1 VEDGLVRRALQASAL
16 WINRQPYAFVPVIG
30 YYECVHTAE
39 LNRLRR
45 ENHVEPFLTIAA
57 CVIGL
62 AAAAPGCNQSTNPV
76 RPSALSEGRTS
87 VATGAGSQ
95 ANAAFTVGE
104 ALAEVRRATVR
115 FHDISAA
122 YTAGYTTEFEPCV
135 EIPGGPVM
143 GVHARNEA
151 LMGDQTVDP
160 LRPELLLY
168 EPTPTGGFRLVGVEY
183 FQIVLVHD
191 GDPNTN
197 DAPTP
202 WFGHQEPPSE
212 RIVGPTPQLFG
223 QRFDGPMEGHIPQ
236 MPWHWDLHA
245 WIWQANPD
253 GILAPFNPTI
263 RCR

>member
-1 VEDGLVRRALQASAL
+1 MFNSSSRSIHFAAMCVMAFAAACAESSNPARPSPLSEKGTTAVTGTESQADV
-16 WINRQPYAFVPVIG
+16 AFSVG
-30 YYECVHTAE
+30 AE
-39 LNRLRR
+39 L
-45 ENHVEPFLTIAA
+45 AA
-57 CVIGL
+57 
-62 AAAAPGCNQSTNPV
+62 V
-76 RPSALSEGRTS
+76 RQ
-87 VATGAGSQ
+87 ATK
-95 ANAAFTVGE
+95 
-104 ALAEVRRATVR
+104 R

-122 YTAGYTTEFEPCV
+122 YAAGYTTEFEPCV

-197 DAPTP
+197 DTPTA
-202 WFGHQEPPSE
+202 WFGHEEPPSA

-223 QRFDGPMEGHIPQ
+223 QRFDGPMEGHIPDGS

-245 WIWQANPD
+245 WIWQGNPD
-253 GILAPFNPTI
+253 GIFAPFNPTV

>member
-1 VEDGLVRRALQASAL
+1 MLNTRSRVPLSCVLAILGLTGVATGCGDTASL
-16 WINRQPYAFVPVIG
+16 
-30 YYECVHTAE
+30 
-39 LNRLRR
+39 
-45 ENHVEPFLTIAA
+45 
-57 CVIGL
+57 
-62 AAAAPGCNQSTNPV
+62 V
-76 RPSALSEGRTS
+76 RPSSLSGASGVESLVAQPLGEGETG
-87 VATGAGSQ
+87 VATGSQ
-95 ANAAFTVGE
+95 ANTAFPVGAE
-104 ALAEVRRATVR
+104 LAEVRQATVR

-122 YTAGYTTEFEPCV
+122 YAAGYTTEFEPCV

-168 EPTPTGGFRLVGVEY
+168 EPTPNGGFRLVGVEY

-191 GDPNTN
+191 GNPSTN
-197 DAPTP
+197 DSPTP
-202 WFGHQEPPSE
+202 WFGEQAPPPD

-223 QRFDGPMEGHIPQ
+223 QRFDGPMEGHIPDGS

-245 WIWQANPD
+245 WIWQANPH
-253 GILAPFNPTI
+253 GIFAPFNPTI

>member
-1 VEDGLVRRALQASAL
+1 M
-16 WINRQPYAFVPVIG
+16 
-30 YYECVHTAE
+30 
-39 LNRLRR
+39 LNRSSRL
-45 ENHVEPFLTIAA
+45 HCFMAA
-57 CVIGL
+57 CGIGL
-62 AAAAPGCNQSTNPV
+62 AAAAPGCSQPSNPV

-87 VATGAGSQ
+87 VATTAAPQVNAG
-95 ANAAFTVGE
+95 FPVGE
-104 ALAEVRRATVR
+104 GLADVRQATVQ

-122 YTAGYTTEFEPCV
+122 YAAGYSTEFEPCV
-135 EIPGGPVM
+135 EIPGGPAM

-191 GDPNTN
+191 GNPDTI
-197 DAPTP
+197 DAPLP
-202 WFGHQEPPSE
+202 WFGDAAHPPPSD
-212 RIVGPTPQLFG
+212 RIVGPTPRLFG
-223 QRFDGPMEGHIPQ
+223 QRFDGPMEGHIPDGS

-245 WIWQANPD
+245 WIWQANPG
-253 GILAPFNPTI
+253 GIFAPFNPTI

>member
-1 VEDGLVRRALQASAL
+1 MFNSCSRSIRVAVMAAVLALA
-16 WINRQPYAFVPVIG
+16 
-30 YYECVHTAE
+30 TAC
-39 LNRLRR
+39 
-45 ENHVEPFLTIAA
+45 AD
-57 CVIGL
+57 
-62 AAAAPGCNQSTNPV
+62 SSNPV
-76 RPSALSEGRTS
+76 RPSALSEDRTS
-87 VATGAGSQ
+87 AATTSAVQ
-95 ANAAFTVGE
+95 ANSAFPVGGDLAA
-104 ALAEVRRATVR
+104 VRRATVQ
-115 FHDISAA
+115 FHDIAAA
-122 YTAGYTTEFEPCV
+122 YAAGYTTEFEPCV
-135 EIPGGPVM
+135 ELPGGSVM
-143 GVHARNEA
+143 GVHARHEA

-191 GDPNTN
+191 GDPSTN
-197 DAPTP
+197 DSPTP
-202 WFGHQEPPSE
+202 WFGDQEPPAD

-253 GILAPFNPTI
+253 GIFAAFNPTV

>member
-1 VEDGLVRRALQASAL
+1 MQNTRSRGRLGCALAILGLIGVAAGCGETANPVDPSARAGASGIENL
-16 WINRQPYAFVPVIG
+16 VPTLSG
-30 YYECVHTAE
+30 HGAT
-39 LNRLRR
+39 
-45 ENHVEPFLTIAA
+45 
-57 CVIGL
+57 
-62 AAAAPGCNQSTNPV
+62 AAAT
-76 RPSALSEGRTS
+76 
-87 VATGAGSQ
+87 GSQ
-95 ANAAFTVGE
+95 ASTAFPVGAE
-104 ALAEVRRATVR
+104 LAEVRRATVR
-115 FHDISAA
+115 FHDITAA
-122 YTAGYTTEFEPCV
+122 YAAGYTTEFEPCV

-168 EPTPTGGFRLVGVEY
+168 EPTPDGRLRLVGVEY

-191 GDPNTN
+191 GDPSTN
-197 DAPTP
+197 DSPTP
-202 WFGHQEPPSE
+202 WFGGQAPPPD

-223 QRFDGPMEGHIPQ
+223 QLFDGPMEGHIPQ

-253 GILAPFNPTI
+253 GIFAPFHSTI

>member
-1 VEDGLVRRALQASAL
+1 M
-16 WINRQPYAFVPVIG
+16 
-30 YYECVHTAE
+30 
-39 LNRLRR
+39 LNRSSRS
-45 ENHVEPFLTIAA
+45 HCFVAA

-62 AAAAPGCNQSTNPV
+62 AAAALGCNQSTNPV

-87 VATGAGSQ
+87 VATTAGSQ
-95 ANAAFTVGE
+95 ANAAFAVGE
-104 ALAEVRRATVR
+104 DLAEVRRATVQ

-122 YTAGYTTEFEPCV
+122 YAAGYTTEFEPCV

-191 GDPNTN
+191 GDPSTN
-197 DAPTP
+197 DEPTP
-202 WFGHQEPPSE
+202 WFGHQEPPSA

-253 GILAPFNPTI
+253 GICAPFNPTV